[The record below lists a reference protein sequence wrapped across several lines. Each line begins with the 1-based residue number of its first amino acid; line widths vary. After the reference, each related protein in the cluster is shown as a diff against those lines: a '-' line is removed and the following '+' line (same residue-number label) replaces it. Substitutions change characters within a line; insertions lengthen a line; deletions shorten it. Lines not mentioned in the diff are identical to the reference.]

1 MKDWP
6 CKRLEPAAVEGCLEQ
21 FHLCTTVTA
30 AGTGNDEDQRCS
42 LLLGRDRISILH
54 CRYAENRGGIQESE
68 QSYVVAMVLQIAK
81 LRDLR
86 SATVKF

>member
-1 MKDWP
+1 MRP
-6 CKRLEPAAVEGCLEQ
+6 SKRRHRECAL
-21 FHLCTTVTA
+21 
-30 AGTGNDEDQRCS
+30 S
-42 LLLGRDRISILH
+42 SGRRNPFKRMNHCHSRY

-68 QSYVVAMVLQIAK
+68 QSYVVAMILQIAK